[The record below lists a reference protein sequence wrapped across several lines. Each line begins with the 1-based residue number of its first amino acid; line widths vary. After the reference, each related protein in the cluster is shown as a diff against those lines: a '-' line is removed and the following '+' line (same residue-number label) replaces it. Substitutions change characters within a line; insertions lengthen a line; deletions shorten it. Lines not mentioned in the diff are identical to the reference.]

1 MVLYYGHEKLWY
13 KINYGLDLRNRTKLL
28 KKKSSLK
35 LMSSNTVKH
44 NYKTTKQQREDL
56 HKHKAYL
63 LWFTG
68 LSGSGKSTL
77 ANLVEIALH
86 EQGLSTYV
94 LDGDNIRQ
102 GINKD
107 LSFSP
112 DDRKENIRRIAEISN
127 LMLDAGIITLAAFV
141 SPYIKDREEVKQ
153 IVGADNF
160 IEIYVNTSLEE
171 CERRDVKG
179 LYKKARSG
187 EIKNMT
193 GISAPYEAP
202 LQPKLEVITDGQPIE
217 SNVKAILKFLNKKVK
232 I

>member
-1 MVLYYGHEKLWY
+1 M
-13 KINYGLDLRNRTKLL
+13 
-28 KKKSSLK
+28 
-35 LMSSNTVKH
+35 
-44 NYKTTKQQREDL
+44 
-56 HKHKAYL
+56 

-86 EQGLSTYV
+86 KQGISTYI

-107 LSFSP
+107 LSFAP
-112 DDRKENIRRIAEISN
+112 KDRSENIRRIAEISN
-127 LMLDAGIITLAAFV
+127 LMLDAGLLHLAAFV
-141 SPYIKDREEVKQ
+141 SPYIKDREKLKQ
-153 IVGADNF
+153 IVGPDNF
-160 IEIYVNTSLEE
+160 IEIYVNTSLAE

-179 LYKKARSG
+179 LYKKARAG

-202 LQPKLEVITDGQPIE
+202 VNPDLEVITDGQP
-217 SNVKAILKFLNKKVK
+217 LKKV
-232 I
+232 

>member
-1 MVLYYGHEKLWY
+1 MNLN
-13 KINYGLDLRNRTKLL
+13 I
-28 KKKSSLK
+28 
-35 LMSSNTVKH
+35 VKH
-44 NYKTTKQQREDL
+44 NYKTTKSQRERQ
-56 HKHKAYL
+56 HGHKAYL

-77 ANLVEIALH
+77 SNLVEVALH
-86 EQGLSTYV
+86 NKGLSTYI

-107 LSFSP
+107 LTFAP
-112 DDRKENIRRIAEISN
+112 EDRSENIRRIAEISN
-127 LMLDAGIITLAAFV
+127 LMLDAGVLTLAAFV
-141 SPYIKDREEVKQ
+141 SPYLKDREEVKQ
-153 IVGADNF
+153 IVGTDNF

-179 LYKKARSG
+179 LYKKARTG

-202 LQPKLEVITDGQPIE
+202 IKPGLEVVTDGQPIE
-217 SNVKAILKFLNKKVK
+217 ESVKTILKFINKKLK
-232 I
+232 PST

>member
-1 MVLYYGHEKLWY
+1 
-13 KINYGLDLRNRTKLL
+13 
-28 KKKSSLK
+28 
-35 LMSSNTVKH
+35 MSVNVIKH
-44 NYKTTKQQREDL
+44 DYKTTKIQREEL
-56 HKHKAYL
+56 HGHKAYL

-86 EQGLSTYV
+86 KQGLSTYI

-107 LSFSP
+107 LSFAP
-112 DDRKENIRRIAEISN
+112 EDRTENIRRIAEISN
-127 LMLDAGIITLAAFV
+127 LMLNAGVITLAAFV
-141 SPYIKDREEVKQ
+141 SPYIRDRQEVQQ
-153 IVGADNF
+153 IVGTDNF
-160 IEIYVNTSLEE
+160 IEIFVNTSLEE

-202 LQPKLEVITDGQPIE
+202 VNPDLEIITDGHSIE
-217 SNVKAILKFLNKKVK
+217 ESVKTILEFITKKIK
-232 I
+232 

>member
-1 MVLYYGHEKLWY
+1 
-13 KINYGLDLRNRTKLL
+13 
-28 KKKSSLK
+28 
-35 LMSSNTVKH
+35 MSVNVIKH
-44 NYKTTKQQREDL
+44 DYKTTKIQREEL
-56 HKHKAYL
+56 HGHKAYL

-86 EQGLSTYV
+86 NQGLSTYV

-107 LSFSP
+107 LSFEP
-112 DDRKENIRRIAEISN
+112 EDRRENIRRIAEISN
-127 LMLDAGIITLAAFV
+127 LMLDAGVITLAAFV
-141 SPYIKDREEVKQ
+141 SPYIKDRKLVKQ
-153 IVGADNF
+153 IVGTDNF

-202 LQPKLEVITDGQPIE
+202 LNPDFEIITDVQSIE
-217 SNVKAILKFLNKKVK
+217 NTVKELLTFLNKKIK
-232 I
+232 

>member
-1 MVLYYGHEKLWY
+1 
-13 KINYGLDLRNRTKLL
+13 
-28 KKKSSLK
+28 
-35 LMSSNTVKH
+35 MSVNVIKH
-44 NYKTTKQQREDL
+44 DYKTTKIQREEL
-56 HKHKAYL
+56 HGHKAYL

-86 EQGLSTYV
+86 KQGLSTYI
-94 LDGDNIRQ
+94 LDGDNIRK

-107 LSFSP
+107 LSFAP
-112 DDRKENIRRIAEISN
+112 EDRTENIRRIAEISN
-127 LMLDAGIITLAAFV
+127 LMLNAGVITLAAFV
-141 SPYIKDREEVKQ
+141 SPYIRDRQEVQQ
-153 IVGADNF
+153 IVGTDNF
-160 IEIYVNTSLEE
+160 IEIFVNTSLEE

-202 LQPKLEVITDGQPIE
+202 VNPDLEVITDGESIE
-217 SNVKAILKFLNKKVK
+217 ESLEIIINFINKKLK
-232 I
+232 PST

>member
-1 MVLYYGHEKLWY
+1 M
-13 KINYGLDLRNRTKLL
+13 
-28 KKKSSLK
+28 SLH
-35 LMSSNTVKH
+35 TVKQ
-44 NYKTTKQQREDL
+44 NYKTTKNQREVL
-56 HKHKAYL
+56 HGHKSYL
-63 LWFTG
+63 LWLTG

-86 EQGLSTYV
+86 KQGLSTYI

-107 LSFSP
+107 LSFVP
-112 DDRKENIRRIAEISN
+112 EDRTENIRRIAEISN

-153 IVGADNF
+153 IVGPDNF
-160 IEIYVNTSLEE
+160 IEIFVNTSLEE

-202 LQPKLEVITDGQPIE
+202 IKPNLEVVTDGQPIE
-217 SNVKAILKFLNKKVK
+217 ETVK
-232 I
+232 IILEFINNKLKSNT